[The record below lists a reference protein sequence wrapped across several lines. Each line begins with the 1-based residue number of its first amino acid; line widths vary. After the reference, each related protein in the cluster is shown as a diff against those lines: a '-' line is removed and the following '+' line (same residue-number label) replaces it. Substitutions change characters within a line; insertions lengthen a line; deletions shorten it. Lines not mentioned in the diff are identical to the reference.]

1 MEALAIALLSLL
13 LMSILSFLPPLLD
26 GIERK
31 VRAKI
36 QSRIGPPTLFQTWY
50 DLLKLGV
57 KELKIPISGE
67 SAAFL
72 IILSLLVTL
81 MSLYAVVYVV
91 LTLTTNVDLI
101 VLAMFLVLV
110 AASHSLGLVASAT
123 TSNPFALIGSYRSIL
138 LTVLNELGLVVGS
151 FFSILSG
158 LRLVTNY
165 SISTL
170 IIYLSSLA
178 ILLIATYVSSGRLPF
193 DIHEAEPEL
202 ASGILIEF
210 SGKLLGFYI
219 YTHLLMRYVLSL
231 LVAIA
236 LATPFITSLP
246 TLLVVFPM
254 SLLLSMC
261 FYLAY
266 GVVAALLGRTRV
278 DIGVRTLFTYYL
290 LVLIVLV
297 IFTWIGI

>member
-1 MEALAIALLSLL
+1 METLTIALLSLL
-13 LMSILSFLPPLLD
+13 FTFILSFLPPLLD

-36 QSRIGPPTLFQTWY
+36 QSRIGPPTLLQTWY

-57 KELKIPISGE
+57 KELKIPLSGE

-72 IILSLLVTL
+72 VMFSLLVTL
-81 MSLYAVVYVV
+81 MSLYVVVYVV
-91 LTLTTNVDLI
+91 LTLTTSIDSM
-101 VLAMFLVLV
+101 VLDMFLILV
-110 AASHSLGLVASAT
+110 ATSHSLGLVASVT
-123 TSNPFALIGSYRSIL
+123 TSNPFALIGSYRSML
-138 LTVLNELGLVVGS
+138 LTVLNKLGLVVGS
-151 FFSILSG
+151 FISIYSG
-158 LRLVTNY
+158 LKLVTHY

-170 IIYLSSLA
+170 IVYLSSLA

-202 ASGILIEF
+202 ASGTLIEF

-219 YTHLLMRYVLSL
+219 YTHLLMRYVLSF

-236 LATPFITSLP
+236 LVTPFITSLP
-246 TLLVVFPM
+246 ILSVAFPI
-254 SLLLSMC
+254 SLLLSVC

-266 GVVAALLGRTRV
+266 GVVATLLGRTRV